1 VTWLEVHPVVVVLAA
16 AITAALVIAWA
27 WHRWIRAASAA
38 VLERELDR
46 EDPTITLEIHHERA
60 SSDVAAGSDEGPDLL
75 CMPGALHGPEEQDA
89 GKDDL
94 VPERAQDTSG
104 TPVPAVRM
112 TPAQRRR
119 AVHKGRI
126 PRDLPGPAAA
136 AAMSPGQA
144 TSSGVRAGEL
154 HFSRER
160 ILSATEAAELSA
172 AEWLL
177 SDADRIRED
186 ESRRAR
192 EDLEAA
198 VNEAYAEASAGF
210 AALEATDW
218 LALAA

>member
-104 TPVPAVRM
+104 TPVPAARM

-126 PRDLPGPAAA
+126 PRDLPGRPQPVTRGA
-136 AAMSPGQA
+136 P
-144 TSSGVRAGEL
+144 AGEL

-198 VNEAYAEASAGF
+198 VDEAYAEASAGF